1 MTNAYEW
8 VRRNKGVDTEASY
21 PYEEKDGLQCRFKKS
36 DVGGVCRTFME
47 IQEGNEDALRQAVA
61 TVGPVAAGL
70 DGAQRSFQFYKSG
83 FYYEPKCEQDV
94 NHAVLIVGYGKT
106 DKGEEYW

>member
-1 MTNAYEW
+1 MFIA
-8 VRRNKGVDTEASY
+8 
-21 PYEEKDGLQCRFKKS
+21 
-36 DVGGVCRTFME
+36 
-47 IQEGNEDALRQAVA
+47 
-61 TVGPVAAGL
+61 VGPVAAGI

-83 FYYEPKCEQDV
+83 YYYEPKCEQDV